1 MHTWCSYYNL
11 RKTPSLYKSYN
22 SVIETAL
29 SITKINLEK
38 NTKTH
43 SSTITNKKSL
53 KVESELFIHTKNYE
67 IYVLLNPLGE

>member
-1 MHTWCSYYNL
+1 MTLN
-11 RKTPSLYKSYN
+11 RKGTRTEVSNPTGPTEL
-22 SVIETAL
+22 SVQV
-29 SITKINLEK
+29 LEK

-67 IYVLLNPLGE
+67 IYVLLDPLGE